1 MQKITFKDYPDTTTP
16 LNANNLNQ
24 MQTNV
29 ENAISENT
37 RSIETI
43 KNNITAI
50 ENDITSINSDITN
63 LENDATSLENRV
75 KTIENY
81 KGIATY
87 GDGYIDANTTNE
99 PLLLTQIG
107 TPNQS
112 LYFVITLFFSYRTAT
127 ANRTQIAI
135 PYNFDAVSM
144 KNTVYLRYYFGGS
157 WTAWKLINT

>member
-1 MQKITFKDYPDTTTP
+1 MEKITFKDYPDKTTP
-16 LNANNLNQ
+16 LSANNLNQ
-24 MQTNV
+24 MQTNI

-37 RSIETI
+37 RSIESI
-43 KNNITAI
+43 ENNVAAI
-50 ENDITSINSDITN
+50 ENDITAINSDITG
-63 LENDATSLENRV
+63 LETDATSLGNRV

-81 KGIATY
+81 KGIAAY
-87 GDGYIDANTTNE
+87 GDGYIDASTTTE

-135 PYNFDAVSM
+135 PYNFDATSM

-157 WTAWKLINT
+157 WTTWKLVNT